1 MWLTLAREASADAG
15 KDQWIV
21 SLYDQAFAASDDSD
35 RKLALA
41 LLEQYIQARR

>member
-1 MWLTLAREASADAG
+1 VDLYQDA
-15 KDQWIV
+15 
-21 SLYDQAFAASDDSD
+21 FRASDDSD